1 MILSS
6 SKPLHVY
13 VIFNEILCLIVFSD
27 EQSDHLCT
35 CLADV
40 VQTVSKLIWEETLLV
55 SVKRGLILN
64 AAIRC
69 AKQSV
74 FSPN

>member
-1 MILSS
+1 M
-6 SKPLHVY
+6 P
-13 VIFNEILCLIVFSD
+13 
-27 EQSDHLCT
+27 
-35 CLADV
+35 ADV
-40 VQTVSKLIWEETLLV
+40 VQTVSKLIWEENLLV

-69 AKQSV
+69 AKWSV